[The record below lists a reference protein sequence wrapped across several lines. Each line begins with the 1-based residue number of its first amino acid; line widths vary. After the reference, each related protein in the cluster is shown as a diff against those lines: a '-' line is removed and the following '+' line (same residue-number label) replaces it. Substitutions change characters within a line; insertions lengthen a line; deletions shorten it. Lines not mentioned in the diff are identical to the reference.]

1 MIFSLLQGGR
11 VQIDSSWAADHAE
24 NRPTALTRAR
34 LYFADP
40 DQARLTAR
48 ERLFASGI
56 DPRDFGVN
64 ILNGL
69 FEPDALSGFKPFWP
83 PGTSVRAFFM
93 GQDGR
98 AFVDLAVK
106 GFKSGEAGI
115 GNTDTIS
122 ELLAVYAMVNSLTLN
137 IPQIRE
143 VKILINGSDAKS
155 LGGHVSLDGFFK
167 SNLVLVK

>member
-1 MIFSLLQGGR
+1 MTS
-11 VQIDSSWAADHAE
+11 
-24 NRPTALTRAR
+24 AL

-48 ERLFASGI
+48 ERLFSPGI
-56 DPRDFGVN
+56 GPRELGMN

-69 FEPDALSGFKPFWP
+69 FEPAALSGVKPFWP

-98 AFVDLAVK
+98 AYVDLAVK

-115 GNTDTIS
+115 ENTDTIS
-122 ELLAVYAMVNSLTLN
+122 ELLSVYAIVNSLTLN
-137 IPQIRE
+137 ISQIQE

-155 LGGHVSLDGFFK
+155 LGGHVSLDVFFK